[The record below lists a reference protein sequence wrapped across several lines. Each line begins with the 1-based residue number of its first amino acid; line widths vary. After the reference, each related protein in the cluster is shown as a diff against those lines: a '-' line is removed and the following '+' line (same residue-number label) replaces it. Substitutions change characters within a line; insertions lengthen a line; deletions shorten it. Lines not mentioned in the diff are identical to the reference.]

1 MQNIP
6 RRELIKRMCLGSGV
20 AGLSWALAGCG
31 FELRKPPHFVFKVL
45 CISNLAGT
53 PFGIELQRNLAR
65 VDDLEVITD
74 VRDIARAD
82 MILDLMSMLRE
93 KVIIGRTST
102 GDIREFQLREK
113 LRFKVRNQAGIEK
126 IPEVELVQYRDIS
139 FAETVVLAKEMEEEL
154 LYQNMQTDLI
164 AQVMRQLAAIRR
176 VN

>member
-1 MQNIP
+1 
-6 RRELIKRMCLGSGV
+6 
-20 AGLSWALAGCG
+20 
-31 FELRKPPHFVFKVL
+31 
-45 CISNLAGT
+45 
-53 PFGIELQRNLAR
+53 
-65 VDDLEVITD
+65 LEVITD

-82 MILDLMSMLRE
+82 MILDLMSMIRE

-113 LRFKVRNQAGIEK
+113 LRFKVRNQSGIEK

-164 AQVMRQLAAIRR
+164 AQVMRQLASIRR
-176 VN
+176 IN

>member
-1 MQNIP
+1 MQTIS
-6 RRELIKRMCLGSGV
+6 RRALIKSLCLG
-20 AGLSWALAGCG
+20 AGYLSLSLGLTGCG

-45 CISNLAGT
+45 CISNLAYT
-53 PFGIELQRNLAR
+53 PFGIELQRNLAQ
-65 VDDLEVITD
+65 VEDLEVITD
-74 VRDIARAD
+74 MREVARAD
-82 MILDLMSMLRE
+82 LILDLLSMVRE

-164 AQVMRQLAAIRR
+164 SQVLRQLAAIRR